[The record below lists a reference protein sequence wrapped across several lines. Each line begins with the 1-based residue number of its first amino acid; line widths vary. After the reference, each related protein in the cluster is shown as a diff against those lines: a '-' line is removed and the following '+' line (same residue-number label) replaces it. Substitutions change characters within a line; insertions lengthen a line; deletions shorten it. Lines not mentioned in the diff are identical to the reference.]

1 MVGSRKST
9 TSTRRVQRTDQ
20 IGTALSVIRTTIC
33 PSRDKNI
40 SNQNRPPQVH
50 ATVDLTTLGL
60 RAGKRT
66 TKAQGI
72 ELNAS
77 RGKGGVPNQPWN
89 LNSLRVAGE
98 IKNAV
103 LANISK
109 SKIP

>member
-1 MVGSRKST
+1 
-9 TSTRRVQRTDQ
+9 
-20 IGTALSVIRTTIC
+20 VIRTTIC
-33 PSRDKNI
+33 LSRDKNI
-40 SNQNRPPQVH
+40 NNQNRPPQIH
-50 ATVDLTTLGL
+50 ATVDLTMLGL

-103 LANISK
+103 VTKYLINENLL
-109 SKIP
+109 